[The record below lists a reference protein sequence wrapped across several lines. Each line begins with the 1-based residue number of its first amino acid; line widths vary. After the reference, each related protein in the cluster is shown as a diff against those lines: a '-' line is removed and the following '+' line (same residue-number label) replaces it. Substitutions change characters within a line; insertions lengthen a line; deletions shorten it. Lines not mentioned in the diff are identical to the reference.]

1 MSLNNIFQES
11 SEFKGVGK
19 IYPIQLK
26 NWDEFEGYLQ
36 ILMLNDSHF
45 DEETN
50 QSLLYKLVNMGMQNP
65 AIIIGLQNIFNL
77 ITRTSTFQFNWDLD
91 VLLFVNE
98 EKQFVNEFMYDE
110 LRKIV
115 LHQNILIEPKVF
127 KNKMVQEWA
136 DKVLKARQKESA
148 NVTLEDMIT
157 SVAALSGK
165 HYSDL
170 ADYSIYQL
178 KSEFYRW
185 QHIKNYDS
193 ISNLF
198 GNPYAASE
206 LKLPQF
212 AEYLDLYADPYKD
225 IFKSD
230 KGMNITQ
237 AFK

>member
-1 MSLNNIFQES
+1 MSLNNIFQEPL
-11 SEFKGVGK
+11 EFNGVGK

-26 NWDEFEGYLQ
+26 YWDEFEGYLQ

-45 DEETN
+45 EEDAN
-50 QSLLYKLVNMGMQNP
+50 QSLLYKLVNMGVQNP

-98 EKQFVNEFMYDE
+98 EKQFINEFMYDE

-136 DKVLKARQKESA
+136 EKVLKARQKESA

-193 ISNLF
+193 VSNLL

-225 IFKSD
+225 VFKSD